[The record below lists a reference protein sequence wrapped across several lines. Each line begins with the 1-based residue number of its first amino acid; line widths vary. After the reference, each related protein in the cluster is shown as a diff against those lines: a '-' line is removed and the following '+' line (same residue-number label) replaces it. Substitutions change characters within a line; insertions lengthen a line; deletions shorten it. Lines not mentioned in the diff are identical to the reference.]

1 MVEALAKVSPP
12 ILIFFL
18 GYLLKRLGLIKKE
31 DGDLFLKLVFYIVM
45 PALYLLSI
53 PSIKL
58 VPSLLYLPLLVPVV
72 VFTTFFLSWVTAK
85 FLGLEKTSLG
95 VFLVSTMIMNTG
107 FLLPFVIA
115 AYGNAGLVRL
125 SLVDATNGLLTFSF
139 VYFIA
144 AKYGAGQTSTKLL
157 VQKVL
162 LAPPLWATLL
172 GLFLNISGVQL
183 PLLAMTSLQVIG
195 NLATPFITLAL
206 GSYFTLKI
214 ARIWHVLPAI
224 LIRFGFGLLIG
235 FLFSSIFHLEGL
247 TRVIVILAAGAP
259 IGYNTLTFSSL
270 EKLNIEYAVSIVSLS
285 MLLSL
290 IIVPLLFVFI
300 K

>member
-1 MVEALAKVSPP
+1 MVETLSKVSTP

-18 GYLLKRLGLIKKE
+18 GLLLKKLGILKKE

-58 VPSLLYLPLLVPVV
+58 VPNLLYLPLLGPFV
-72 VFTTFFLSWVTAK
+72 VFITFFISWVTAK
-85 FLGLEKTSLG
+85 FLGLEKTSFG

-107 FLLPFVIA
+107 FLIPFVIA

-144 AKYGAGQTSTKLL
+144 AKYGAGKTSTKLL
-157 VQKVL
+157 IQKVL

-172 GLFLNISGVQL
+172 GLLLNVSEVQL
-183 PLLAMTSLQVIG
+183 PLFVTNFLQAIG
-195 NLATPFITLAL
+195 NLATPFIMLAL
-206 GSYFTLKI
+206 GSYFTLKLT
-214 ARIWHVLPAI
+214 RIWHVLPAI
-224 LIRFGFGLLIG
+224 LIRFVIGLFIG
-235 FLFSSIFHLEGL
+235 FLFSSMFHLEGL
-247 TRVIVILAAGAP
+247 TKIIVLVAAAAP

-270 EKLNIEYAVSIVSLS
+270 EKLDIDYAASIVSVS
-285 MLLSL
+285 MLLSI
-290 IIVPLLFVFI
+290 IIVPLLFLFI
-300 K
+300 R